1 MEHCRHIGVISL
13 FPGMLRSIFETS
25 IPGRASTK
33 GLVCYHYW
41 NLRDFGTGSYHSVD
55 DYPFGGGGGMVMKP
69 EPLGEALDRSIESL
83 IGLSG
88 GIPPRLV
95 YPSPQGKGFVQK
107 VAREWAESP
116 RPLLFLCGHYE
127 GIDQRILDGYPL
139 EEWSAG
145 DYVLSGGE
153 LPCALMVDAVVRL
166 LPGVLSNESSPV
178 NETFSNGSFDYP
190 QYTRPRVFRG
200 SEVPAVLLSGDHQAI
215 RRFREEVSRKKQQ
228 AVRPDLNGNPAGVSR

>member
-1 MEHCRHIGVISL
+1 
-13 FPGMLRSIFETS
+13 
-25 IPGRASTK
+25 
-33 GLVCYHYW
+33 
-41 NLRDFGTGSYHSVD
+41 
-55 DYPFGGGGGMVMKP
+55 MVMKP
-69 EPLGEALDRSIESL
+69 EPLADALDRSLEAL
-83 IGLSG
+83 LDLSG
-88 GIPPRLV
+88 GLLPRLV
-95 YPSPQGKGFVQK
+95 YPSPQGQVFTQG
-107 VAREWAESP
+107 VAWEWAGSS

-127 GIDQRILDGYPL
+127 GIDQRILDEYLL

-153 LPCALMVDAVVRL
+153 LPCAMMVDAVVRL

-200 SEVPAVLLSGDHQAI
+200 KEVPAVLLSGDHQAI

-228 AVRPDLNGNPAGVSR
+228 EIRPDLNGNPAGVSC

>member
-1 MEHCRHIGVISL
+1 MGRCRHIGVVSL
-13 FPGMLRSIFETS
+13 FPEMLRSIFNTS
-25 IPGRASTK
+25 ILGRAASK
-33 GLVCYHYW
+33 GLVQYHYW

-55 DYPFGGGGGMVMKP
+55 DYPFGGGGGMVLKP
-69 EPLGEALDRSIESL
+69 EPLADALDCSIDFLRELTGGEA
-83 IGLSG
+83 
-88 GIPPRLV
+88 PRLL
-95 YPSPQGKGFVQK
+95 YPSPQGRRFSQPVSE
-107 VAREWAESP
+107 EWSGSS

-178 NETFSNGSFDYP
+178 NETFSNGTFDYP

-200 SEVPAVLLSGDHQAI
+200 QEVPEVLLSGDHQAI
-215 RRFREEVSRKKQQ
+215 RRYREEVSRRKQQ
-228 AVRPDLNGNPAGVSR
+228 AVRPDLGGNQASVSR